1 MVARS
6 TKTALSKCQQPRPL
20 HQMTLSGLYVSPV
33 HQTDPGTETPSP
45 GMSRPFSERV
55 ISAEEPRRDRLHR
68 LMELIDEALAITSDD
83 DLDDLSACGSSRV
96 SRDSSAFNKL
106 Q

>member
-6 TKTALSKCQQPRPL
+6 TKTALSTCQLPRSL
-20 HQMTLSGLYVSPV
+20 LQMALPGLNVPPV
-33 HQTDPGTETPSP
+33 HQADPRTVRPSP
-45 GMSRPFSERV
+45 GMSRPLSERV